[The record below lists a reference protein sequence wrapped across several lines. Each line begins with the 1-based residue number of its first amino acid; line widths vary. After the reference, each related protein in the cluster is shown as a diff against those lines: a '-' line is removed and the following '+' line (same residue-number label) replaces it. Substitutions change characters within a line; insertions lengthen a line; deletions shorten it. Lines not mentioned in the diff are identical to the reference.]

1 MATTA
6 GYDDAPVHDLS
17 TLQRGLLILV
27 LMLSTTIYSASV
39 LISSALLPQLQG
51 ALSATQDE
59 VSWVMTFNIVATAVA
74 TPAAGWLAARFGQRS
89 TMTWC
94 AGVFAIST
102 FMCGASNSL
111 EELIGWRIV
120 QGAAGA
126 PLIPLG
132 QTILLDSFPRRQHGT
147 ILSIYG
153 MGNMIGPSLGPM
165 FAGQI
170 AETLGWR
177 WGFWMVVPLAVA
189 SFIGS
194 WLVLPK
200 DDKVQGAKLDWLGF
214 LTLSAGIAAAQLVFS
229 RGQRLDWF
237 ESYEIIIATLVAGLA
252 LYIFCVHSL
261 TSERPFIQ
269 LKLLTDRNYSLGLIL
284 VMLFGMLNF
293 ATVVLLP
300 PLLQQHAGYP
310 DSAIGDIVGYRG
322 LGSGIGFLLAMPMA
336 RLDPRISLGDR
347 RLAAG
352 LHGLLDDG
360 LRSQRQHSDGDPRQ
374 YPARRLHRRVVG
386 AAHRHH
392 LLDTGAGIPRRG
404 DVDVPPVAQ
413 LRLEPVHLDCRG
425 RDRAHLDN
433 ELRAHD
439 GACLRLQSCTGH
451 AVGDGRVDG
460 RYRPGPRQGFGRD
473 RAPGHAYRLQEC
485 VGALRDRIARVAAA
499 VPAGAAAKSPD
510 GLNPESDATMHPR
523 PQRASA

>member
-1 MATTA
+1 MAVTA
-6 GYDDAPVHDLS
+6 GDDAPVHSLS
-17 TLQRGLLILV
+17 ALQRALLVVV

-59 VSWVMTFNIVATAVA
+59 ISWVMTFNIVATAVA
-74 TPAAGWLAARFGQRS
+74 TPAAGWLADRFGQRS

-94 AGVFAIST
+94 CGVFAIST

-132 QTILLDSFPRRQHGT
+132 QTILLDSFPRRQHGP

-153 MGNMIGPSLGPM
+153 MGNMIGPSIGPM

-177 WGFWMVVPLAVA
+177 WGFWMVVPLAIAAFV
-189 SFIGS
+189 GS
-194 WLVLPK
+194 WTVLPN
-200 DDKVQGAKLDWLGF
+200 DDKVRGARLDWLGF
-214 LTLSAGIAAAQLVFS
+214 LSLSAGIAAAQLVFS

-237 ESYEIIIATLVAGLA
+237 ESYEIVIATLIAGLA

-261 TSERPFIQ
+261 TSERPFIR
-269 LKLLTDRNYSLGLIL
+269 LKLLADRNYSLGLIL

-336 RLDPRISLGDR
+336 RLDPRISLATGASLQAFTGFWMMGFDLNVSIETVI
-347 RLAAG
+347 LANILQGVSIGVSWVPLTVITFWTLAPEY
-352 LHGLLDDG
+352 
-360 LRSQRQHSDGDPRQ
+360 RAEAMSMF
-374 YPARRLHRRVVG
+374 
-386 AAHRHH
+386 H
-392 LLDTGAGIPRRG
+392 LLRNFGSSLFISIAVAEIVRTSATNYARMTEHVSVYNRVLDLPWAMGAWSVDT
-404 DVDVPPVAQ
+404 
-413 LRLEPVHLDCRG
+413 L
-425 RDRAHLDN
+425 
-433 ELRAHD
+433 
-439 GACLRLQSCTGH
+439 
-451 AVGDGRVDG
+451 
-460 RYRPGPRQGFGRD
+460 PGLAKVSG
-473 RAPGHAYRLQEC
+473 E
-485 VGALRDRIARVAAA
+485 IARQATLIGYKNAWVLYVIVSLASLPLCLLVRLPRTRAA
-499 VPAGAAAKSPD
+499 
-510 GLNPESDATMHPR
+510 
-523 PQRASA
+523 

>member
-17 TLQRGLLILV
+17 MLQRGLLILV

-111 EELIGWRIV
+111 DELILWRIV

-170 AETLGWR
+170 AESLGWR

-229 RGQRLDWF
+229 RGPRLDWID
-237 ESYEIIIATLVAGLA
+237 SYEIIIATLVAGLA

-261 TSERPFIQ
+261 TSERPFVR
-269 LKLLTDRNYSLGLIL
+269 LKLLTDRNYSLGLVL
-284 VMLFGMLNF
+284 VTLFGMLNF

-310 DSAIGDIVGYRG
+310 DSAIGEIVGMRG
-322 LGSGIGFLLAMPMA
+322 LGSGLGFLLAMPMA
-336 RLDPRISLGDR
+336 RLDPRISLAIG
-347 RLAAG
+347 
-352 LHGLLDDG
+352 GLLQAYTGFWMMGFDLNVG
-360 LRSQRQHSDGDPRQ
+360 LQTLILANILQGISIGVSWVPLTVITFWTLKPEYRAEAMSMFHLLRNFGSSLFISIAVAEIVRTSAINYARMTEHISVYNRVLDLPWAMGGWTVDTTPGLAKLSSEINRQATLIGYENAWVLYTIVALTFLPLCLLVRLPKAK
-374 YPARRLHRRVVG
+374 PAQG
-386 AAHRHH
+386 AA
-392 LLDTGAGIPRRG
+392 
-404 DVDVPPVAQ
+404 
-413 LRLEPVHLDCRG
+413 
-425 RDRAHLDN
+425 
-433 ELRAHD
+433 
-439 GACLRLQSCTGH
+439 S
-451 AVGDGRVDG
+451 
-460 RYRPGPRQGFGRD
+460 
-473 RAPGHAYRLQEC
+473 
-485 VGALRDRIARVAAA
+485 
-499 VPAGAAAKSPD
+499 
-510 GLNPESDATMHPR
+510 
-523 PQRASA
+523 

>member
-59 VSWVMTFNIVATAVA
+59 ISWVMTFNIVATAVA
-74 TPAAGWLAARFGQRS
+74 TPAAGWLADRFGQRS

-200 DDKVQGAKLDWLGF
+200 DNKVQGAKLDWLGF
-214 LTLSAGIAAAQLVFS
+214 LSLSAGIAAAQLVFS

-237 ESYEIIIATLVAGLA
+237 DSYEIIIATLVAGLA

-261 TSERPFIQ
+261 TSERPFIR

-336 RLDPRISLGDR
+336 RLDPRISLAMGASLQSFTGFWMMGFDLNVSIQTVT
-347 RLAAG
+347 LANILQGVSIGVSWVPLTVITFWTLAPEY
-352 LHGLLDDG
+352 
-360 LRSQRQHSDGDPRQ
+360 RAEAMSMF
-374 YPARRLHRRVVG
+374 
-386 AAHRHH
+386 H
-392 LLDTGAGIPRRG
+392 LLRNFGSSLFISIAVAEIVRTSTTNYARMTEHISVYNRVLDMPWAMGAWTVDT
-404 DVDVPPVAQ
+404 VPGLAKVSG
-413 LRLEPVHLDCRG
+413 E
-425 RDRAHLDN
+425 
-433 ELRAHD
+433 
-439 GACLRLQSCTGH
+439 
-451 AVGDGRVDG
+451 
-460 RYRPGPRQGFGRD
+460 
-473 RAPGHAYRLQEC
+473 
-485 VGALRDRIARVAAA
+485 IARQATLIGYQNAWVLYVIVSLASLPLCLL
-499 VPAGAAAKSPD
+499 VRLPRVRPA
-510 GLNPESDATMHPR
+510 
-523 PQRASA
+523 